1 MAALLPPG
9 ARIPPTPP
17 PIPAFSAT
25 LFLDQAT
32 RENGCWWTMPGH
44 HLAGPFDLGAADP
57 EALYARARPL
67 ELAPGDTLFLAATA
81 PRASQGNSSPRTW
94 QAFQMLYQA
103 VGADP
108 APAGLQPPGASPGR

>member
-1 MAALLPPG
+1 
-9 ARIPPTPP
+9 
-17 PIPAFSAT
+17 
-25 LFLDQAT
+25 
-32 RENGCWWTMPGH
+32 MPGH